1 MSNQNKG
8 WPVLGLICKGD
19 SGSYI
24 KLNDNVTI
32 LIDGKEVP
40 IAKSKKGNRNLNL
53 QSPVQKV
60 ERLIA
65 AGIIEEADQE
75 SSLEKAKEVNEWL
88 KYEIVMPPP
97 RD

>member
-1 MSNQNKG
+1 MSKSKG
-8 WPVLGLICKGD
+8 WPVLGLICKGEN
-19 SGSYI
+19 GSYI

-53 QSPVQKV
+53 DSPVAKTERMINAGAIDESDV
-60 ERLIA
+60 ESAR
-65 AGIIEEADQE
+65 
-75 SSLEKAKEVNEWL
+75 EKAKSVNEWL
-88 KYEIVMPPP
+88 KYEIVLPPP

>member
-1 MSNQNKG
+1 MSKENKG
-8 WPVLGLICKGD
+8 WPILGLICKGEN
-19 SGSYI
+19 GSYI
-24 KLNDNVTI
+24 KLSDNVTI

-65 AGIIEEADQE
+65 AGVIEEAKQE
-75 SSLEKAKEVNEWL
+75 SSLEQAKQTNEWL
-88 KYEIVMPPP
+88 KYEIVIPPP